1 MEHPVRTHLARTT
14 LACLCRRGTR
24 HHTMHTYLY
33 RINTLFTIASTT
45 LAVICVATS
54 LTDWTIKP
62 DPQVKLTVQSL
73 DGLQVSCMLWVNH
86 GLDVLMCNVPRLY
99 PTLHVHQPPHLAC
112 RKNTGT
118 TGHGLH

>member
-1 MEHPVRTHLARTT
+1 
-14 LACLCRRGTR
+14 
-24 HHTMHTYLY
+24 MHTYLY

-86 GLDVLMCNVPRLY
+86 GVEVLMCNVPKLY
-99 PTLHVHQPPHLAC
+99 LTLHVHQAPHLAC
-112 RKNTGT
+112 RKNTGM